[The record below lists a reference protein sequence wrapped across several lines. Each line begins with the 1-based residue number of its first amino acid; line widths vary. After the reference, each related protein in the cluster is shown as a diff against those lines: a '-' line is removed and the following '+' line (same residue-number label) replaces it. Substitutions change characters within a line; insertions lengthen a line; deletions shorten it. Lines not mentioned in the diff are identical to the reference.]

1 MKSFKTIGAALMLA
15 TSLILPSALAA
26 QTDFPTK
33 PIQLIVPSKPGGD
46 TDLNARILAKHAAAA
61 FSQPVVVVN
70 TDGGGGNVAAHKL
83 ADSAPDGHTI
93 LMLNTVL
100 LTGRALGTLDLGLD
114 DFEVIGIPLYSD
126 TLIWVSRKD
135 AGFANMEELGAAV
148 LANPDTV
155 KFAATVGAPSHL
167 QAIAY
172 EEATGGDLKKI
183 DTGSGSDK
191 IVAVLSGQVDVLTTN
206 YALVKDYVTNG
217 DMVILGNMG
226 RERSAFLPDTASFGE
241 SGVNLGPDFNMFYVL
256 LAPKGTPEDVLNALG
271 EGFQKIATNEDAVK
285 DLTASFLTINWRD
298 GPAARAWIA
307 EREPAYMALQD
318 AIKADKF

>member
-1 MKSFKTIGAALMLA
+1 MKTRNSIAAALV
-15 TSLILPSALAA
+15 LAA
-26 QTDFPTK
+26 GLLAPGLLSAETDFPRK

-46 TDLNARILAKHAAAA
+46 TDLNARILAKHAGEA

-83 ADSAPDGHTI
+83 ADSAPDGYTI

-126 TLIWVSRKD
+126 TLIWVTRKD
-135 AGFANMEELGAAV
+135 AGYTNMAELDAAV
-148 LANPDTV
+148 KANPDTV
-155 KFAATVGAPSHL
+155 RFAATVGAPSHL

-206 YALVKDYVTNG
+206 YALVKDYVTRG
-217 DMVILGNMG
+217 DMVMLGNMG
-226 RERSAFLPDTASFGE
+226 RERSRFLPDLPGFTE
-241 SGVNLGPDFNMFYVL
+241 SGVELGPDFNMFYVL
-256 LAPKGTPEDVLNALG
+256 LAPKGTPEDVLAKLA
-271 EGFQKIATNEDAVK
+271 EGFAKIVADEAAAK
-285 DLTASFLTINWRD
+285 DFEASFMTVNWRD
-298 GPAARAWIA
+298 GDAARAWIA

-318 AIKADKF
+318 AVKADRF